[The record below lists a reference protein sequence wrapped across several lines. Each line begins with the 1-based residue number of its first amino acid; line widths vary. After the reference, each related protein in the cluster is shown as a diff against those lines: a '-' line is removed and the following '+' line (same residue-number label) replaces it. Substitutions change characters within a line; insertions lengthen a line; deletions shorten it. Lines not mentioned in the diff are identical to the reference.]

1 MTHIWYLGL
10 QQHFSQPKMGL
21 LSIFHVP
28 PINMKV
34 ATIKGGETTLIK
46 DHLDQSFNLTNQE
59 FFFFFLKC
67 VMIFASKTSRVEI
80 MAQTH
85 FTIPN

>member
-1 MTHIWYLGL
+1 
-10 QQHFSQPKMGL
+10 MGL

-46 DHLDQSFNLTNQE
+46 DYLDRSFYLTNQE
-59 FFFFFLKC
+59 FFL
-67 VMIFASKTSRVEI
+67 
-80 MAQTH
+80 
-85 FTIPN
+85 N